1 MFWPAKLVWRN
12 TFSSFRGRGVMLL
25 ERGDARNFL
34 SIVRGRCVMLLEEG
48 EIIGVNWDASTPLRV
63 PEYQYKGANMAVKFL
78 S

>member
-1 MFWPAKLVWRN
+1 MLLEKREIRN
-12 TFSSFRGRGVMLL
+12 LLSIFRGR
-25 ERGDARNFL
+25 R
-34 SIVRGRCVMLLEEG
+34 VMLLEEG